1 MTATTCP
8 RCGQPM
14 SPGSRFCTRCGADI
28 SGAQGN
34 VATAYV
40 NQPDLARATAPEAA
54 LLDLLRQATL
64 GEYDVQAELGRGGM
78 AAVFLAHDIAL
89 DRKVAVKVMSPALL
103 TGQGMAER
111 FKREARTAASLSHPN
126 IIPIY
131 AVKQSAHLLF
141 FVMKFIEGRSLDSV
155 IKELGP
161 LPTPLVQAI
170 LHQVGDALGYA
181 HRRGIIHRDVK
192 PANIMVDSDG
202 HTIVTDF
209 GIAKVVEA
217 KGLTMTGATVGT
229 PAYMSPEQ
237 CAARDI
243 TGASDQYS
251 LGIVAYEMLTGNPP
265 FEAET
270 LVGVLYAQCHTPPPP
285 ITDAR
290 PDLPRPLA
298 SAVMRMLEK
307 EPGKRFANVEEAVKA
322 LGGTPLDLDDP
333 RREEMKLL
341 ARSGTAAELR
351 KRVKTPASPLPL
363 GRNPPPTA
371 PAGAV
376 PTTRISERSG
386 PGAPRVAAKQ
396 RGWVIPVAGLAVL
409 AGVAVAVTR
418 PWVSKPGPVASA
430 PRSQQ
435 LSQQAAGGGAP
446 ESTAAH
452 LAAPPPHPAPAP
464 APETRAGAAPSG
476 PVRPQELAQQ
486 RGEPQRR
493 AVRAPNSDSV
503 LRTMRSD
510 AWAQRGRAVA
520 AGASGTDLTPG
531 DLAARNADNLASQG
545 RVPGAMTRLV
555 RAAALWAQAE
565 RAARDRAAEAEAA
578 RAPAANPT
586 PSPAAPVATDR
597 TVQVLEGLVTGY
609 ARALES
615 RNVAQVRR
623 AYPGM
628 NVRQEDVMRRLFQR
642 AQDLRVTLEL
652 TDVRLQGD
660 AAEGRVKGDY
670 AYTSPTTH
678 VTEHQPV
685 FHRVAFERGP
695 QGWILT
701 AIE

>member
-170 LHQVGDALGYA
+170 LHHVGDALGYA

-307 EPGKRFANVEEAVKA
+307 EPRKRFANVEEAVKA
-322 LGGTPLDLDDP
+322 LGGRPLDLDDP

-363 GRNPPPTA
+363 GRNSPPTSA
-371 PAGAV
+371 AGAI

-386 PGAPRVAAKQ
+386 PGAQ
-396 RGWVIPVAGLAVL
+396 RPAGKRRAWVLPVAGLAIV

-418 PWVSKPGPVASA
+418 PWVSPPRPVASA
-430 PRSQQ
+430 PHPQRPSQK
-435 LSQQAAGGGAP
+435 AAGAP
-446 ESTAAH
+446 ESTTPQTAV
-452 LAAPPPHPAPAP
+452 PPTHPTPAPGARP
-464 APETRAGAAPSG
+464 GAAPSG

-486 RGEPQRR
+486 RSGLQPQ
-493 AVRAPNSDSV
+493 AVRAPNSDSAF
-503 LRTMRSD
+503 RTMRRD

-520 AGASGTDLTPG
+520 AGASGADLTPG
-531 DLAARNADNLASQG
+531 DVAGRNADNLASEG

-555 RAAALWAQAE
+555 RAAAMWAQAE
-565 RAARDRAAEAEAA
+565 RAARNRVAEAEAA
-578 RAPAANPT
+578 RAAPANPT
-586 PSPAAPVATDR
+586 PSPAAPAAPDR
-597 TVQVLEGLVTGY
+597 TAQVLEGLVTAY
-609 ARALES
+609 SRALES

-628 NVRQEDVMRRLFQR
+628 NVRQEEFQR

-685 FHRVAFERGP
+685 FHRVAFERSL

>member
-1 MTATTCP
+1 
-8 RCGQPM
+8 M

-40 NQPDLARATAPEAA
+40 NQPDLARATAPETA

-64 GEYDVQAELGRGGM
+64 GDYDVQAELGRGGM

-155 IKELGP
+155 IKEIGP

-192 PANIMVDSDG
+192 PANIMVDTDG

-285 ITDAR
+285 ITDTR

-298 SAVMRMLEK
+298 AAVMRMLEK
-307 EPGKRFANVEEAVKA
+307 DPGKRYSNVEEAVKA
-322 LGGTPLDLDDP
+322 LGGTPMDLDDP

-363 GRNPPPTA
+363 GRKPPATSA
-371 PAGAV
+371 AGAV
-376 PTTRISERSG
+376 PTTRVSERSG
-386 PGAPRVAAKQ
+386 PDAQ
-396 RGWVIPVAGLAVL
+396 RPAVKRRAWVLPVAGLAIV

-418 PWVSKPGPVASA
+418 PWVSRPGPVVSA
-430 PRSQQ
+430 PRPQRPTQ
-435 LSQQAAGGGAP
+435 KAAGGGAP
-446 ESTAAH
+446 ENTTAQQ
-452 LAAPPPHPAPAP
+452 AASPPPPHPIPAP
-464 APETRAGAAPSG
+464 PGTHAGGAPSG

-486 RGEPQRR
+486 RSGPQRP
-493 AVRAPNSDSV
+493 AVRAPNSDSAF
-503 LRTMRSD
+503 RAMRRD
-510 AWAQRGRAVA
+510 AWAQRGRAVS
-520 AGASGTDLTPG
+520 AGASGADLTPG
-531 DLAARNADNLASQG
+531 DVAARNADTFASEG
-545 RVPGAMTRLV
+545 RIPGAMTRLV
-555 RAAALWAQAE
+555 RAAALWAQAA
-565 RAARDRAAEAEAA
+565 RAARNRGPEAEAA
-578 RAPAANPT
+578 RAAAPNPAS
-586 PSPAAPVATDR
+586 SPAAPAAPDR
-597 TVQVLEGLVTGY
+597 TEQVLEGLVTAY
-609 ARALES
+609 ARSLES

-628 NVRQEDVMRRLFQR
+628 NVRQEEGMRRLFLR

-685 FHRVAFERGP
+685 FHRVAFERSL